1 MLWRRPGIKT
11 RFVIGLLLL
20 KHICALSDE
29 EVCERWVYDPYF
41 QYFTG
46 EQFTEP
52 GNSDRVNRWPL
63 SAQSG
68 DILGG
73 LFGRAIAHR
82 WRLINLPHK
91 EWHFRD
97 GWDHLMKFDITNFQ
111 TLAAN
116 LPVEGEVCDL
126 AHAEVSTQTE
136 TDTEIAPLIQQVA
149 ATSIAEIDQL
159 MAELQEAKNYL
170 QSEGERIE
178 QETVRYTN
186 LTQMASATVRIISDA
201 VSQWHPARNQQN
213 SSASDVAAASAEDN
227 IGAFRKS
234 HHHGQ
239 WDMPDFDHAVER
251 FFARSGLWHR

>member
-1 MLWRRPGIKT
+1 
-11 RFVIGLLLL
+11 
-20 KHICALSDE
+20 
-29 EVCERWVYDPYF
+29 
-41 QYFTG
+41 
-46 EQFTEP
+46 
-52 GNSDRVNRWPL
+52 
-63 SAQSG
+63 
-68 DILGG
+68 
-73 LFGRAIAHR
+73 
-82 WRLINLPHK
+82 
-91 EWHFRD
+91 
-97 GWDHLMKFDITNFQ
+97 MKFDFTNFQ

-201 VSQWHPARNQQN
+201 VSQWHPPRNQQ
-213 SSASDVAAASAEDN
+213 SSNGSEVTAASTKDD

-234 HHHGQ
+234 HHHSH
-239 WDMPDFDHAVER
+239 WDTSEFDQPAE
-251 FFARSGLWHR
+251 ANQGI

>member
-1 MLWRRPGIKT
+1 
-11 RFVIGLLLL
+11 
-20 KHICALSDE
+20 
-29 EVCERWVYDPYF
+29 
-41 QYFTG
+41 
-46 EQFTEP
+46 
-52 GNSDRVNRWPL
+52 
-63 SAQSG
+63 
-68 DILGG
+68 
-73 LFGRAIAHR
+73 
-82 WRLINLPHK
+82 
-91 EWHFRD
+91 
-97 GWDHLMKFDITNFQ
+97 MKFDITNFQ

-149 ATSIAEIDQL
+149 ATSIAEIDEL

-227 IGAFRKS
+227 IGAFGKS

-239 WDMPDFDHAVER
+239 
-251 FFARSGLWHR
+251 